1 MGHRER
7 LCSIFVAIVLRKARG
22 LSDQT
27 GERPRVEAER
37 EKDFGTAVGRESA
50 MGRRMRERHVPR
62 QGSAGP

>member
-37 EKDFGTAVGRESA
+37 EKDFETAVGKESA
-50 MGRRMRERHVPR
+50 MGRRMCERHVPR
-62 QGSAGP
+62 QCSAGP